1 MSRAW
6 PRLALF
12 AFLALLVSGPAHAYR
27 FGTDETIHKI
37 EDVKLKGAKDE
48 DLFLGYMTRI
58 RYFLAGLYV
67 EDVGYVLGVE
77 GDSKRF
83 YHMPEGEEL
92 KSFQRSGYLPDP
104 LPPYKL
110 SIFDYIIG
118 YSLWWAL
125 AIGAFFVWFGNRR
138 KRAAAAA
145 AAPEPPPAPEAAPA
159 PEKPGAPPPSS

>member
-1 MSRAW
+1 MSRVW
-6 PRLALF
+6 PRLALL
-12 AFLALLVSGPAHAYR
+12 AFLAFLVSGPAHAYR

-48 DLFLGYMTRI
+48 ALFLGYMTRI

-77 GDSKRF
+77 DDSKRF
-83 YHMPEGEEL
+83 YHIPEGEEL

-104 LPPYKL
+104 LPPYKI

-125 AIGAFFVWFGNRR
+125 ALGALFVWLGNRR

-145 AAPEPPPAPEAAPA
+145 TGTPGAPET
-159 PEKPGAPPPSS
+159 PGTPPPSS